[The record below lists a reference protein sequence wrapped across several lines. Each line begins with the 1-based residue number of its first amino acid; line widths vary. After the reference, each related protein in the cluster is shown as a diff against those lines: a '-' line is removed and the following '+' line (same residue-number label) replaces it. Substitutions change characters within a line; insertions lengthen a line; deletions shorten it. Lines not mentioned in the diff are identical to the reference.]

1 MDPSGFS
8 FQPGATDTSHLNL
21 PGQARG
27 TESPQ
32 SIVRMLSLRIPRRA
46 AQGQIAPQALLQSQG
61 GGGLDG
67 VIKALMQSFGLGQ
80 GQQGGLNGQSNP
92 PMGQMNAPQYQTPRI
107 IPGGG
112 GGDPQAGGFGDRSQ
126 PDPGGDVPTFPP
138 GPGRSGFGQPYDP
151 QGITGLF

>member
-8 FQPGATDTSHLNL
+8 FQPGATDPSRLNL

-46 AQGQIAPQALLQSQG
+46 AQGQIAPQALLQASG

-80 GQQGGLNGQSNP
+80 GQQGGMNGQTGS

-112 GGDPQAGGFGDRSQ
+112 GGAPQSGEFFDRSQ
-126 PDPGGDVPTFPP
+126 PDWGDAPTFSGGSDRP
-138 GPGRSGFGQPYDP
+138 GFGQPYPP